1 MSAAISSNRRLF
13 TIGHSNMELPDF
25 LGTLIRHE
33 IKVVCDVR
41 SRPGSFRFPQYNREP
56 LAARLTS
63 ARIRYE
69 FFGEHLG
76 GRPLD
81 PQFYLPSGLVDYA
94 ARRRASDFLEA
105 VERMLSIT
113 REKSGARASVIQQ
126 KSSGQNAAGQNAS
139 GPGMAGHNVAMM
151 CAEEDPLHCHRFML
165 ICPEVVQRGIA
176 PMHLRPG
183 GVLESQRD
191 AEDRLLQ
198 LHGFAD
204 VTSDSLFSQGREAA
218 LEDALRLQ
226 SEQYAFRTSPEAIEY
241 F

>member
-1 MSAAISSNRRLF
+1 MSPAKTSPHRLF
-13 TIGHSNMELPDF
+13 TIGHSNLGMPDL
-25 LGTLIRHE
+25 LGVLLRHE
-33 IKVVCDVR
+33 ISMVCVVR
-41 SRPGSFRFPQYNREP
+41 SRPGSFRFPQFNREP
-56 LAARLTS
+56 LMAQLAT
-63 ARIRYE
+63 AKIVYQ
-69 FFGEHLG
+69 FFGDQFG
-76 GRPLD
+76 GRPQD
-81 PQFYLPSGLVDYA
+81 SRYYRPDDLVDYA
-94 ARRRASDFLEA
+94 ARRKAPDFEEA
-105 VERMLSIT
+105 MDRLLGLV
-113 REKSGARASVIQQ
+113 KS
-126 KSSGQNAAGQNAS
+126 QN
-139 GPGMAGHNVAMM
+139 VVLM

-176 PMHLRPG
+176 PIHLRPG